1 MKSPRHIH
9 RHLTR
14 IIAML
19 AALPTI
25 FAVTACGSTSSAN
38 GGDDGLTKVT
48 FMLSWAPDTNH
59 IGVYVAKNKGYYR
72 QAGLDVNIVAVAQ
85 SGAEQ
90 AVNNG
95 VADFALSNL
104 TNVSTYSTKGTELRQ
119 VMQIQQKTSAIWCAL
134 ASNASITR
142 PRDLDGKTFAT
153 FGSSES
159 DAVVRRMIQ
168 HDGGKGN
175 FDKVTVG
182 TSTFQ
187 TLESGRADFGGFYST
202 WEGVQAKLNGP
213 KLNCFTEP
221 EYGVPGNADSIGIIT
236 SDRLIAQ
243 NPDLVKRFVQATQ
256 RGYEYAY
263 DHGDEAADILV
274 KEAPEANL
282 DPEFVR
288 ESMKT
293 IIDGQYWGDREQII
307 SGKQTFGLADYQGT
321 QGVLRLPRAI
331 RRVHGRGRTC
341 GARSAAVEGPRHR
354 RIPETG
360 ELAARRQRAA
370 TAHSNKAHRHGHDES
385 TDRHTP
391 HRGEHGHRHRRRAR
405 IGVASRTAERPTAW
419 RERQLR
425 QRARATGGAQHP
437 RCAESARALGYTGV
451 RRRKASLMGTVFHRR
466 RRLRAIPRQRWS
478 GRCQHRRRRQCRLHA
493 DYARRDARQ

>member
-1 MKSPRHIH
+1 M
-9 RHLTR
+9 
-14 IIAML
+14 
-19 AALPTI
+19 
-25 FAVTACGSTSSAN
+25 
-38 GGDDGLTKVT
+38 
-48 FMLSWAPDTNH
+48 
-59 IGVYVAKNKGYYR
+59 
-72 QAGLDVNIVAVAQ
+72 
-85 SGAEQ
+85 
-90 AVNNG
+90 NNG

-321 QGVLRLPRAI
+321 QAYFDFLAQSDAYTDADG
-331 RRVHGRGRTC
+331 RVVH
-341 GARSAAVEGPRHR
+341 AAPQSKD
-354 RIPETG
+354 
-360 ELAARRQRAA
+360 LA
-370 TAHSNKAHRHGHDES
+370 TDEFLKQ
-385 TDRHTP
+385 
-391 HRGEHGHRHRRRAR
+391 AN
-405 IGVASRTAERPTAW
+405 
-419 RERQLR
+419 
-425 QRARATGGAQHP
+425 
-437 RCAESARALGYTGV
+437 
-451 RRRKASLMGTVFHRR
+451 
-466 RRLRAIPRQRWS
+466 
-478 GRCQHRRRRQCRLHA
+478 
-493 DYARRDARQ
+493 